1 VSENK
6 VCKTTITSDGV
17 RLDFADGDSLIC
29 SITRLPEETIAQ
41 AALFGIRRKVTNS
54 FADVKGDI
62 AKAKAEAKATIE
74 QLEAGLWTAPREI
87 GPSTKAASD
96 LVEAVMAITG
106 KDRTVVEAKLDELSK
121 EGRAALRKNP
131 SVNAKLLE
139 IRAERAKAKLPEE
152 DINVAD
158 LF

>member
-1 VSENK
+1 
-6 VCKTTITSDGV
+6 
-17 RLDFADGDSLIC
+17 
-29 SITRLPEETIAQ
+29 
-41 AALFGIRRKVTNS
+41 
-54 FADVKGDI
+54 
-62 AKAKAEAKATIE
+62 
-74 QLEAGLWTAPREI
+74 
-87 GPSTKAASD
+87 
-96 LVEAVMAITG
+96 
-106 KDRTVVEAKLDELSK
+106 LDELSK